1 MKDSPAASPSTNAL
15 PAPSGR
21 TSQFSPFNKTNPW
34 LPEYHSAEMRNAHP
48 GRAALRR
55 PRSGAN
61 CDRLFSRA
69 SPGRSAVLT
78 RHRRLAG
85 LVPCG
90 HGSALKRRGWNLLLL
105 QFLGARAQGVS
116 DNYVVDKTKTLPGR
130 RLCRARDPGPRRQ
143 LPWLLREPNDYE
155 LYDQSDEPNRPA
167 RRHDTNARLRN
178 RQRQQPNWR
187 HY

>member
-61 CDRLFSRA
+61 CDLLFSRA

-85 LVPCG
+85 WFRAGTEVHLSVEAGIFFCY
-90 HGSALKRRGWNLLLL
+90 N
-105 QFLGARAQGVS
+105 FLERAPKESQITMS
-116 DNYVVDKTKTLPGR
+116 STKQKL
-130 RLCRARDPGPRRQ
+130 
-143 LPWLLREPNDYE
+143 
-155 LYDQSDEPNRPA
+155 
-167 RRHDTNARLRN
+167 
-178 RQRQQPNWR
+178 
-187 HY
+187 